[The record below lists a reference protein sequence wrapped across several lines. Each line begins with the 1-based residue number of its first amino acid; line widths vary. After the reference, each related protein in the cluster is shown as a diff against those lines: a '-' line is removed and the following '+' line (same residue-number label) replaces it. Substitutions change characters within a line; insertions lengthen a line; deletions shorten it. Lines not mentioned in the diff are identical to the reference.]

1 MSEEINIETLMSQ
14 IREQIAR
21 KSTTV
26 AKSDQEQQSLSG
38 TRFPPDFYEH
48 LRQAQLAHNQIQVP
62 AFLSENNTP
71 IIGGILQSIR
81 LKIHELVLF
90 YVNQVAANQVRVNA
104 HLLQALIILSQE
116 LEDVDS
122 E

>member
-1 MSEEINIETLMSQ
+1 MTKDINIETLMTQ
-14 IREQIAR
+14 IREQIVS
-21 KSTTV
+21 KGTTV
-26 AKSDQEQQSLSG
+26 AKTDQGQHGIGG

-71 IIGGILQSIR
+71 IIGGLLQSIR

-90 YVNQVAANQVRVNA
+90 YVNQVASNQVRVNA
-104 HLLQALIILSQE
+104 HLLQALIIMSQE
-116 LEDVDS
+116 LED
-122 E
+122 EG